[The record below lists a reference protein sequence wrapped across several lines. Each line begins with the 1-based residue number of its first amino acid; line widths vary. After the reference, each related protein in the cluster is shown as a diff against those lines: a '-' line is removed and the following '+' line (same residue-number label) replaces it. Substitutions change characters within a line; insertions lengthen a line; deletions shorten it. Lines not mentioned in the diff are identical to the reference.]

1 MVNKIINPHQ
11 WQDDVIVQAFWES
24 IFVFIKDKS
33 AIK

>member
-11 WQDDVIVQAFWES
+11 WQDDVIGHVFLES
-24 IFVFIKDKS
+24 IFVFIKEKS